1 MFMAK
6 VKKLNRKG
14 NRGKVAEVKR
24 GEGARGRGVGLEGIV
39 KKFKESDK

>member
-14 NRGKVAEVKR
+14 NRGKSSRSKTR
-24 GEGARGRGVGLEGIV
+24 RRSEGKALEGIV